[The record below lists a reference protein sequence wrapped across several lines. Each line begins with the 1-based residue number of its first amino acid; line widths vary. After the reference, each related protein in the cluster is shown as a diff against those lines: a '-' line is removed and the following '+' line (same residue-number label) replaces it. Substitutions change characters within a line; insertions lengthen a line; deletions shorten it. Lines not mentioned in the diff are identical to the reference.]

1 MLFKV
6 TPEVLESAYREIF
19 NIFQNAE
26 DYLKIWFNY
35 EALWVIDA
43 KKIYDRLGDDINRW
57 QALLNEIR

>member
-1 MLFKV
+1 M
-6 TPEVLESAYREIF
+6 LESAYREIF